1 VLQEWRTAFNELQQD
16 RRKLMIRLNG
26 LTPSQLEFQ
35 PSPSEWSLLQVMEH
49 LALSEQALLV
59 GAQKKL
65 SQPARPVTIREN
77 FGALAVLSVMKLPI
91 KVKTPSNAR
100 QVIPQKNPPFDAV
113 RSQWSA
119 TRDEFERFLEELPAE
134 RRTSALFRHPVSGG
148 MTPGQALRFIRAHI
162 HHHSRQIDRL
172 IRQAP
177 AAVTV
182 ASQ

>member
-16 RRKLMIRLNG
+16 RRKLMIRVNG
-26 LTPSQLEFQ
+26 FTPDQLESQ
-35 PSPSEWSLLQVMEH
+35 PSPSEWSLLQVIDH
-49 LALSEQALLV
+49 LALSERALLLD
-59 GAQKKL
+59 ATKKL
-65 SQPARPVTIREN
+65 SKPARAVTVREN
-77 FGALAVLSVMKLPI
+77 LMALAVLTVMKSRI

-100 QVIPQKNPPFDAV
+100 HVISQNTTPFDVV

-148 MTPGQALRFIRAHI
+148 MTASQALRFIRAHI
-162 HHHSRQIDRL
+162 HHHQRQIDRL
-172 IRQAP
+172 TLRAP
-177 AAVTV
+177 AAVSI